1 MPPEVSAAWP
11 GTRDA
16 RPHITLDRLNGPL
29 LFDEGGIRLLRN
41 AHAIGLTIAEWRVL
55 RLLHDHAHQ
64 AVPRMQLLMA
74 AANGRH
80 PGSDRSLDTHISR
93 LRDKIETDPHWKIHS
108 PQSAEIARER
118 RMRRII
124 HTVNNYG
131 YRLDPR

>member
-11 GTRDA
+11 RTHDA
-16 RPHITLDRLNGPL
+16 RPHITLDRSNGPL

-41 AHAIGLTIAEWRVL
+41 ADAIGLTIAEWRIL
-55 RLLHDHAHQ
+55 RLLHEHAHQ
-64 AVPRMQLLMA
+64 AVPRKQLLIA

-93 LRDKIETDPHWKIHS
+93 LRDKIETDPTGKAAS
-108 PQSAEIARER
+108 RSRVEVARER
-118 RMRRII
+118 RLRRVI

>member
-11 GTRDA
+11 RTHDA
-16 RPHITLDRLNGPL
+16 RPHITLDRSNGPL

-41 AHAIGLTIAEWRVL
+41 ADAIDLTIAEWRIL

-64 AVPRMQLLMA
+64 AVHRKQLLIA

-80 PGSDRSLDTHISR
+80 PGSERSLDTHISR
-93 LRDKIETDPHWKIHS
+93 LRDKIETDPDWKITGR
-108 PQSAEIARER
+108 PGVEVARER

>member
-11 GTRDA
+11 RTHAA
-16 RPHITLDRLNGPL
+16 RPHITLDRSNGPL
-29 LFDEGGIRLLRN
+29 LFDDGGIRLLRN
-41 AHAIGLTIAEWRVL
+41 ADAIDLTIAEWRIL

-64 AVPRMQLLMA
+64 AVPRKQLLIA

-80 PGSDRSLDTHISR
+80 PGSERSLDTHISR
-93 LRDKIETDPHWKIHS
+93 LRDKIETDPNWKITGRPS
-108 PQSAEIARER
+108 VEVARER